1 MQQKRLLL
9 ALVLSSVI
17 LFLWS
22 YLFPVA
28 PPPKP
33 NAATAPSATPSPT
46 SSQTVNSSTPAAPA
60 PVSTASLNTAPQR
73 IVTIRTPLYDAKF
86 DTLGAQPVSWIIKL
100 NKNSNA
106 EIYSVAGRKKDKKPL
121 ELISSE
127 GLKRQPRMAPFQ
139 LQTGDDAL
147 DSVLSSATYRVEGV
161 DSQSGDVNVNL
172 VS

>member
-1 MQQKRLLL
+1 MQQKRLLI

-60 PVSTASLNTAPQR
+60 PVSTAGLNTAQR

-86 DTLGAQPVSWIIKL
+86 DTLGAQPVRWIIQL
-100 NKNSNA
+100 HKN
-106 EIYSVAGRKKDKKPL
+106 R
-121 ELISSE
+121 
-127 GLKRQPRMAPFQ
+127 
-139 LQTGDDAL
+139 
-147 DSVLSSATYRVEGV
+147 
-161 DSQSGDVNVNL
+161 
-172 VS
+172 